1 MRFPI
6 LTATVALAALSL
18 AACGQGGGSPVGQG
32 AAPKGGAQGQVWAAG
47 SSTVF
52 PFATRVAETVART
65 TGGAPAKVESLG
77 TGGGIKLFCGGAGRN
92 FPDVANASRR
102 MKKSEWEA
110 CQANGVTDILEV
122 KIGYD
127 GIVIANAKNA
137 PTFHLTREQIYRALA
152 AEVPQGSGFATNTA
166 ATWSAVAPGLPN
178 ERIVAYG
185 PPPTSGTRDAFVEL
199 AMEKGAE
206 KVPAMAALKSSDE
219 EAFKQRAHTLRK
231 DGAWIDAGEN
241 DNVIV
246 QTLEKTPNAVGV
258 FGYSFL
264 ENNMDKVKAAD
275 IEGVSPT
282 LENIS
287 TGKYPLSRSLY
298 IYVKK
303 ANIGVTP
310 GLKEFVDGFLSEAA
324 VGRGGYLLQ
333 RGLIPLPADELTAQR
348 DAAKALTPMTAPAS

>member
-1 MRFPI
+1 MRFPT
-6 LTATVALAALSL
+6 LTAVLALSAVALS
-18 AACGQGGGSPVGQG
+18 ACGQGGEQKSGQA
-32 AAPKGGAQGQVWAAG
+32 AAPKGAAQGQVWAAG

-77 TGGGIKLFCGGAGRN
+77 TGGGFKLFCGGAGKG
-92 FPDVANASRR
+92 FPDVANASRA
-102 MKKSEWEA
+102 MKKSEWDA
-110 CQANGVTDILEV
+110 CQANGVTDILEI

-127 GIVIANAKNA
+127 GIVIANAKAA
-137 PTFHLTREQIYRALA
+137 PTFNITREQIYKALA
-152 AEVPQGSGFATNTA
+152 AEVPQGSGFTTNTVA
-166 ATWSAVAPGLPN
+166 NWSNVAPGLPN

-206 KVPAMAALKSSDE
+206 KVPAMAALKTSDE
-219 EAFKQRAHTLRK
+219 DAFKQRSHVLRK

-246 QTLEKTPNAVGV
+246 QTLEKTPGAVGV

-264 ENNMDKVKAAD
+264 ENNLDKVKAAK
-275 IEGVSPT
+275 IEGVEPT
-282 LENIS
+282 LQNIS
-287 TGKYPLSRSLY
+287 NGSYPLSRSLY

-303 ANIGVTP
+303 ANLGVTP
-310 GLKEFVDGFLSEAA
+310 GLREFVDGFLSEAA
-324 VGRGGYLLQ
+324 VGRGGYLIQ
-333 RGLIPLPADELTAQR
+333 RGLIPLHTEELAAQR
-348 DAAKALTPMTAPAS
+348 EAVKALTPMTAPK

>member
-1 MRFPI
+1 MRFPT
-6 LTATVALAALSL
+6 LTAVLALSAVALS
-18 AACGQGGGSPVGQG
+18 ACGQGGEQNAGQSAAPQG
-32 AAPKGGAQGQVWAAG
+32 AAQGQVWAAG

-77 TGGGIKLFCGGAGRN
+77 TGGGFKLFCGGAGKG
-92 FPDVANASRR
+92 FPDVANASRA
-102 MKKSEWEA
+102 MKKSEWDA
-110 CQANGVTDILEV
+110 CQANGVTDILEI

-127 GIVIANAKNA
+127 GIVIANAKAA
-137 PTFHLTREQIYRALA
+137 PTFNITREQIYKALA
-152 AEVPQGSGFATNTA
+152 AEVPQGSGFATNTVA
-166 ATWSAVAPGLPN
+166 NWSDVAPGLPN

-206 KVPAMAALKSSDE
+206 KVPAMAALKASDE
-219 EAFKQRAHTLRK
+219 EAFKQRSHVLRK

-246 QTLEKTPNAVGV
+246 QTLEKTPGAVGV

-264 ENNMDKVKAAD
+264 ENNLDKVKAAK
-275 IEGVSPT
+275 IEGVEPT
-282 LENIS
+282 LANIS
-287 TGKYPLSRSLY
+287 NGSYPLSRSLY

-303 ANIGVTP
+303 ANLGVTP
-310 GLKEFVDGFLSEAA
+310 GLREFVDGFLSEAA
-324 VGRGGYLLQ
+324 VGRGGYLIQ
-333 RGLIPLPADELTAQR
+333 RGLIPLHTEELAKQR
-348 DAAKALTPMTAPAS
+348 EAVKALTPMTAPKS

>member
-6 LTATVALAALSL
+6 LTATVALAAISLS
-18 AACGQGGGSPVGQG
+18 ACGQGGDKAGQAAAPEAG
-32 AAPKGGAQGQVWAAG
+32 AAEGQVWAAG

-77 TGGGIKLFCGGAGRN
+77 TGGGFKLFCGGAGKN
-92 FPDVANASRR
+92 FPDVANASRA
-102 MKKSEWEA
+102 MKKSEWDA

-127 GIVIANAKNA
+127 GIVIANAKAA
-137 PTFHLTREQIYRALA
+137 PTFSLTREQIYKALA
-152 AEVPQGSGFATNTA
+152 AEVPQGSGFATNTVS
-166 ATWSAVAPGLPN
+166 TWSAVAPGLPN

-199 AMEKGAE
+199 AMEEGAK
-206 KVPAMAALKSSDE
+206 KVPAMAALKKTDE

-246 QTLEKTPNAVGV
+246 QTLEKTPAAVGV

-264 ENNMDKVKAAD
+264 ENNLDRVKAAKV
-275 IEGVSPT
+275 EGVAPT
-282 LENIS
+282 LQTIS
-287 TGKYPLSRSLY
+287 DGSYPLSRSLY

-303 ANIGVTP
+303 SNIGVTP
-310 GLKEFVDGFLSEAA
+310 GLREFVDGFLSEAA

-333 RGLIPLPADELTAQR
+333 RGLIPLPAADITAQR
-348 DAAKALTPMTAPAS
+348 DAVKALTPMTAPKS